1 MRFGYNE
8 FPENENPIYDFHI
21 ADDGGLRVRKYRRYE
36 TEKNALGRISYRIH
50 TGAGIVTKRAD
61 QMDRVLAGHVF
72 TLDYRPAR
80 VLELMQE
87 RAEADAVR
95 AAVMA
100 ESARSCKEAVLQAMK
115 TPVIEETYATVTEQR
130 IRKAWMPAETDAK

>member
-1 MRFGYNE
+1 
-8 FPENENPIYDFHI
+8 
-21 ADDGGLRVRKYRRYE
+21 
-36 TEKNALGRISYRIH
+36 
-50 TGAGIVTKRAD
+50 
-61 QMDRVLAGHVF
+61 MDRVLAGHVF

-130 IRKAWMPAETDAK
+130 TRKAWMPAETDAE